1 MRVLVTGHRGYIGAV
16 LVPRLLAEGH
26 DVVGFDADLYRG
38 CDLLPLVDVPSI
50 TKDLRDVEARD
61 VEGFDAVLH
70 LAALSNDPLGDL
82 DASLTFDI
90 NHAASA
96 RLAALAKTAGA
107 ERFVFSSSCSNYGAG
122 GDDLLDESAPLN
134 PVTPYGESK
143 VRTEARLAELAG
155 GGFAPVSLRHATAYG
170 VSPRH
175 RFDIVLNNL
184 VGLAVTTGHVT
195 LKSDGTPWRPIV
207 HVSDI
212 CSAFVAALRAPAPVV
227 AGRAFN
233 VGSTTENY
241 RIRDLAELVAK
252 VVPGSEVTLGEDA
265 SPDVRNYRVDCSR
278 IERELGFTCEWTAES
293 GARELYEAY
302 VEAGVTLADLE
313 GKFERIRRIRA
324 QLADGTL
331 QPDLRYA
338 APA

>member
-16 LVPRLLAEGH
+16 LVPRLLEDGH
-26 DVVGFDADLYRG
+26 DVVGLDSDLYRG
-38 CDLLPLVDVPSI
+38 CDLLPMLDVPSI
-50 TKDLRDVEARD
+50 VKDLRDVSADD
-61 VEGFDAVLH
+61 VAGFDAVLH

-96 RLAALAKTAGA
+96 RLAALAKIAGA

-122 GDDLLDESAPLN
+122 GEDLLDESAPLN

-155 GGFAPVSLRHATAYG
+155 DGFVPVSLRHATAYG
-170 VSPRH
+170 ISPRH

-207 HVSDI
+207 HVADI
-212 CSAFVAALRAPAPVV
+212 CNAFLAALRAPVSVV
-227 AGRAFN
+227 SGQAFN
-233 VGSTTENY
+233 VGSTNENY
-241 RIRDLAELVAK
+241 RIRDLAEIVAK

-278 IERELGFTCEWTAES
+278 IERELGFRCTWTAED
-293 GARELYEAY
+293 GARELHETYIDT
-302 VEAGVTLADLE
+302 GVTLADLE
-313 GKFERIRRIRA
+313 DKFERIRRIRA

-338 APA
+338 VSA